1 MELFTIGFPTAFSL
15 QNLAFCF
22 AGVFLGTLAGA
33 LPGIGALTAV
43 TLLLPITFHLDPT
56 AAIIMLAGVYYGTE
70 YGGSTASILLNLP
83 GTAAN
88 AVTCLDGYPMSQQGR
103 AGIALFVTTIGSFVG
118 GSIGILVL
126 LALSPLLVAFSLAFG
141 PAEYFAI
148 MVFGLLAAATIA
160 QGSPIKGL
168 GMVVVGLLLGT
179 VGIDINSGAY
189 RFTFGFF
196 DLFDGISLIVLA
208 MGLFG
213 VTEVIAAINEQADT
227 RERKLNKVS
236 LRSMIPTRD
245 DVKRSIMPILRGSGI
260 GCLLGPLPGTGPT
273 IASFISYSVEK
284 RMAKDPSRFGKGAIE
299 GVASPEAS
307 NNAAGQTAF
316 VPTLL
321 LGIPGS
327 ATMALMIGALMIH
340 GISPGP
346 RLMVNHPEMFWG
358 LIASFWIG
366 NVLLVIL
373 NIPLIGIWVRLLS
386 IPSRFLYPIVVVL
399 ICLGT
404 YTATSNIFDIWLLI
418 VFGLAGYL
426 MRILRFEPA
435 PVLVGFILGPM
446 VEENL
451 RRAMLLADGSFLEIL
466 SRPLAG
472 SIIALTVVLA
482 VILVAMGVKSYLQQ
496 KGELVVE

>member
-1 MELFTIGFPTAFSL
+1 MDLFTVGFPTAFSL

-103 AGIALFVTTIGSFVG
+103 AGVALFVTTAGSFVG

-126 LALSPLLVAFSLAFG
+126 LAMAPLLVSFSLAFG

-148 MVFGLLAAATIA
+148 MVFGLLASATIA
-160 QGSPIKGL
+160 QGSPLKGL
-168 GMVVVGLLLGT
+168 GMVVMGLLLGT
-179 VGIDINSGAY
+179 VGIDINSGTY

-213 VTEVIAAINEQADT
+213 VTEVIAAISEKSGD
-227 RERKLNKVS
+227 RDRKLNKVS
-236 LRSMIPTRD
+236 LRSMIPTRE
-245 DVKRSIMPILRGSGI
+245 DVRRSILPVLRGSGI
-260 GCLLGPLPGTGPT
+260 GSILGPLPGTGPT
-273 IASFISYSVEK
+273 IASFISYSIEK
-284 RMAKDPSRFGKGAIE
+284 RVAKDPSRFGKGAIE
-299 GVASPEAS
+299 GIASPEAS

-346 RLMVNHPEMFWG
+346 RLMASHPEIFWG

-386 IPSRFLYPIVVVL
+386 IPANMLYPVVVVL

-404 YTATSNIFDIWLLI
+404 YTATNNLFDVWLLI
-418 VFGLAGYL
+418 FFGIAGYL
-426 MRILRFEPA
+426 MRILKFEPA

-451 RRAMLLADGSFLEIL
+451 RRAMLLADGNFLEIV

-472 SIIALTVVLA
+472 SIIAVTVIMA
-482 VILVAMGVKSYLQQ
+482 AILLILSIKKYYSGQAMPA
-496 KGELVVE
+496 E

>member
-103 AGIALFVTTIGSFVG
+103 AGVALFVTTAGSFVG

-126 LALSPLLVAFSLAFG
+126 LAMAPLLVAFSLAFG

-148 MVFGLLAAATIA
+148 MVFGLLASATIA
-160 QGSPIKGL
+160 QGSPLKGI

-179 VGIDINSGAY
+179 VGIDINSGTY

-213 VTEVIAAINEQADT
+213 VTEVMAAISEGDEGRNK
-227 RERKLNKVS
+227 KLNKVT
-236 LRSMIPTRD
+236 LRSMIPTRED
-245 DVKRSIMPILRGSGI
+245 FRRSILPVLRGTGI

-284 RMAKDPSRFGKGAIE
+284 RIAKDPSRFGKGAIE
-299 GVASPEAS
+299 GIASPEAS

-346 RLMVNHPEMFWG
+346 RLMASHPEMFWG

-386 IPSRFLYPIVVVL
+386 IPARMLYPVVVVL

-404 YTATSNIFDIWLLI
+404 YTATNNLFDVWLLI
-418 VFGLAGYL
+418 LFGVAGYL
-426 MRILRFEPA
+426 MRILKFEPA

-451 RRAMLLADGSFLEIL
+451 RRAMLLADGNFLEIV

-472 SIIALTVVLA
+472 SIIAVTVVLA
-482 VILVAMGVKSYLQQ
+482 AVLLLLSIRKYYSERRAVPA
-496 KGELVVE
+496 E